1 MPSDDLFL
9 RRAVAFLSGALYW
22 AGVFVQA
29 RRVRKHIGRSPNLR
43 PRGTKEKL
51 LWVGWFLVIAIWL
64 GQPILLQV
72 GHHREF
78 WQPNAMLVNPFT
90 LICGIALTAAGYA
103 GTLWCYAAMGNAWR
117 IGINRKEKV
126 SLVTSGPY
134 RTMRHPI
141 YSFQIVML
149 AGVTLLLPTPLSLAA
164 LAIHFACV
172 LVKASDEEQF
182 LLGSV
187 GEDYRR
193 YVSRTGRLFPKF
205 AGKTAPPD

>member
-1 MPSDDLFL
+1 MPTDDLFL

-43 PRGTKEKL
+43 PRGTKERL

-64 GQPILLQV
+64 GQPILVRADNGSILV
-72 GHHREF
+72 
-78 WQPNAMLVNPFT
+78 QPGPALLNALT
-90 LICGIALTAAGYA
+90 LLSGIALVAGGYA
-103 GTLWCYAAMGNAWR
+103 GTLWCYAAMGDAWR

-126 SLVTSGPY
+126 SLVTGGPY

-149 AGVTLLLPTPLSLAA
+149 AGVALLLPTPLSLAA
-164 LAIHFACV
+164 LAVHFVCV

-187 GEDYRR
+187 GEEYGT
-193 YVSRTGRLFPKF
+193 YLSRTGRLFPKF
-205 AGKTAPPD
+205 AGKTAPHH